1 MLKRTFDIFASLC
14 GLILSAPLLLGA
26 ALAVRLTSPGPIFF
40 RQQRI
45 GRNFVPFAIVK
56 FRTMVVNAPRL
67 GGPLTQGS
75 RDPRITPVGR
85 FLRRTKID
93 ELPQLWNVLCGEMSL
108 VGPRPEVAKY
118 VEMFRRDYAEILQI
132 RPGITD
138 PASIKYRNEAAEL
151 EKGSDPEAEYVNRIL
166 PDKIALAKQYL
177 RDSSFWYDLSLL
189 WRTAF
194 SR

>member
-26 ALAVRLTSPGPIFF
+26 ALAVRLTSRGPIFF

-45 GRNFVPFAIVK
+45 GRNFVPFAIIK
-56 FRTMVVNAPRL
+56 FRTMVVDAPRL

-85 FLRRTKID
+85 ILRRTKID

-118 VEMFRRDYAEILQI
+118 VEMFRQDYAEILQI

-151 EKGSDPEAEYVNRIL
+151 EKGIDPESEYVGRIL

>member
-14 GLILSAPLLLGA
+14 GVILSAPLLLGA
-26 ALAVRLTSPGPIFF
+26 ALAVRLTSRGPVFF

-45 GRNFVPFAIVK
+45 GRNFVPFSIVK
-56 FRTMVVNAPRL
+56 FRTMVVDAPRL

-85 FLRRTKID
+85 ILRRTKID

-118 VEMFRRDYAEILQI
+118 VEMFRQDYAEILQI

-151 EKGSDPEAEYVNRIL
+151 EKGIDPEAEYVGRIL

-189 WRTAF
+189 WHTAF

>member
-1 MLKRTFDIFASLC
+1 
-14 GLILSAPLLLGA
+14 
-26 ALAVRLTSPGPIFF
+26 
-40 RQQRI
+40 
-45 GRNFVPFAIVK
+45 
-56 FRTMVVNAPRL
+56 
-67 GGPLTQGS
+67 
-75 RDPRITPVGR
+75 
-85 FLRRTKID
+85 
-93 ELPQLWNVLCGEMSL
+93 LWNVLCGEMSL
-108 VGPRPEVAKY
+108 VGPRPEVAQY
-118 VEMFRRDYAEILQI
+118 VEMFRQDYAEILQI

-151 EKGSDPEAEYVNRIL
+151 EKGIDPEAEYVGRIL